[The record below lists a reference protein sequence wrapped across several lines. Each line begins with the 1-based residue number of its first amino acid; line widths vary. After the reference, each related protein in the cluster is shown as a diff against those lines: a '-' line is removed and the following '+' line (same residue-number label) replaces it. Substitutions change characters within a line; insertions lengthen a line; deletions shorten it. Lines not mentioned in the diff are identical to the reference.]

1 MMPPKTRRNITSQQT
16 SKQQNSKQKK
26 NKYPIYYL
34 NILQVIIINY
44 NHFQTVFTQIGD
56 NMDMLSPKSRHQ
68 KSAIIANYI
77 YII

>member
-16 SKQQNSKQKK
+16 SKQQNSKQK